1 MKKFV
6 FILSLFLAVNC
17 AFASQYT
24 SQLDKL
30 ENSVFGFTYSDDDT
44 SRLTRLE
51 QTIYGEGKSGDI
63 SKRISALNKDMS
75 ADLIGQEIEP
85 VEDTF
90 ADKDMYVPEEQFARD
105 YVAPAA
111 ANVDYP
117 SINELEKSVFKKE
130 FKSKNIDDRL
140 SALEKETFGQ
150 SYVNDAFFDRVDRLQ
165 AKIKPKSFMENALAQ
180 SSNSY
185 FDGDIIPLDKDYNLE
200 EYGSPS
206 FDYDEY
212 NARHQ
217 APSRVNLASVERS
230 MFKKSFTKEEIDTR
244 LTRLENTMFG
254 TTFEDDTQ
262 QNRINR
268 IASAY
273 KAQKTANKYDSNKFT
288 QNMAAATQ
296 IGMLILMI
304 LACVL

>member
-1 MKKFV
+1 MKNLICFLCFLLTLNCV
-6 FILSLFLAVNC
+6 FADSYSSL
-17 AFASQYT
+17 
-24 SQLDKL
+24 LDKL
-30 ENSVFGFTYSDDDT
+30 ENSVYGFTYMDGDDI
-44 SRLTRLE
+44 RLTRLE

-63 SKRISALNKDMS
+63 SKRLSTLNKDMS
-75 ADLIGQEIEP
+75 AESIGQEIKP

-90 ADKDMYVPEEQFARD
+90 AEEEIYTPEEKFARD

-117 SINELEKSVFKKE
+117 SINELEKTIFKKD
-130 FKSKNIDDRL
+130 FKSKDINERL

-150 SYVNDAFFDRVDRLQ
+150 TYDNDAFFDRVDRLQ
-165 AKIKPKSFMENALAQ
+165 AKIKPKSFMNNAIAQ

-185 FDGDIIPLDKDYNLE
+185 FDGDIIPMEDNYALS
-200 EYGSPS
+200 EYGSS
-206 FDYDEY
+206 GFDYDEY

-230 MFKKSFTKEEIDTR
+230 MFKKSFTKDEIDTR
-244 LTRLENTMFG
+244 LTRLESTMFG

-273 KAQKTANKYDSNKFT
+273 NAQKTANKYDSNKFT

-304 LACVL
+304 LA